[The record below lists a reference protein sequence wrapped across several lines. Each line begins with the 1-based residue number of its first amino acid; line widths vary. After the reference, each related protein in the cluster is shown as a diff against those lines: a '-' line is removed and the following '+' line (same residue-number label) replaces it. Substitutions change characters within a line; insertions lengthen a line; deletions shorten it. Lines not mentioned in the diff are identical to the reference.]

1 MQQSKRLILFFG
13 GLILIASLLACGST
27 SSNTGTVVNTNPTSS
42 TSGKTPAPSQ
52 QHFAVGQVIK
62 VGDTWQVTINSAKTS
77 SGSEFNKPQKTGDVF
92 LVFSITVKNIS
103 SQEQPISSALN
114 FSLLDST
121 GQKYT
126 ETIDTDAGSTLDG
139 KVEAGSPLKGAVVYE
154 VPASIHQ
161 YQLAFESDII
171 SSGQTIWDIHV

>member
-52 QHFAVGQVIK
+52 QHFAVG
-62 VGDTWQVTINSAKTS
+62 QVTINSAKTS

-126 ETIDTDAGSTLDG
+126 ETIDTDAGST
-139 KVEAGSPLKGAVVYE
+139 
-154 VPASIHQ
+154 
-161 YQLAFESDII
+161 
-171 SSGQTIWDIHV
+171 